1 MIAFTNHAL
10 DHLLSGVLDAG
21 ITRKIV
27 RLGSRSADERI
38 SQYSIENLE
47 MTTDKSRL
55 KKAFGANY
63 HELKQ
68 IQQELVSLVKSFA
81 EREILSPDIM
91 SYIEIQYPEHHEHI
105 CNPPQ
110 WISTFISLW
119 GNSNEDGSWE
129 TAGKR
134 GSKMPP
140 DDTVYGRW
148 LRGEDLDFLNIKS
161 DPSPV
166 EPAANGTS
174 NIVSE
179 IGNRFNALSIEP
191 SVDDA
196 SDDSDSDPADEESD
210 QDLEMELDSE
220 GEADWQRLEF
230 NGVEEELA
238 RPASAQRESHSPEI
252 EYVTPVESM
261 TPDKAET
268 WITDLQDLLT
278 FFNIHSM
285 NSIPDIPVTD
295 RELETLLAQGSM
307 WTLSKNER
315 WKLDQYWRERTRE
328 DIWQGQLE
336 DFENLR
342 RKYKAHQEL
351 TNQGKDEVSCLCIER
366 DYSGL
371 KSSGSPRITA

>member
-21 ITRKIV
+21 ITKKIV

-252 EYVTPVESM
+252 EYATPVESM

-371 KSSGSPRITA
+371 KSSGPPRITA

>member
-21 ITRKIV
+21 ITKKIV

-191 SVDDA
+191 SLDDA